1 MREPWIRKKIR
12 RRFDFKRL
20 VLTRRYFVQNL
31 QDEINAYPELLKFGE
46 LLPSSD
52 LNWGE
57 WIFKFRKFNLFMM
70 NPLSSSIIRIG
81 PFII

>member
-31 QDEINAYPELLKFGE
+31 QDEINAYPELFEVSRALAKLRFE
-46 LLPSSD
+46 LGGVD
-52 LNWGE
+52 FQ
-57 WIFKFRKFNLFMM
+57 I
-70 NPLSSSIIRIG
+70 
-81 PFII
+81 